1 MNKLEK
7 KIKDKTA
14 KDLQIKSEQHNLMIL
29 EFFLRLDKKT
39 SFWNKNEVTHQAGG
53 SINDTEEYTKSSS
66 KTLNYNRVS
75 KTIDFFYKKGM
86 LINFSDLAYAEQK
99 KVKRDSAKEISS
111 NSYKITPK
119 GEKTYQK
126 IVASCLNPTSKG
138 ILGLK

>member
-1 MNKLEK
+1 MNKMEEN
-7 KIKDKTA
+7 TA
-14 KDLQIKSEQHNLMIL
+14 QGDLQIKSEQHNLMIL

-53 SINDTEEYTKSSS
+53 SIDDTEEYAKSSS
-66 KTLNYNRVS
+66 KTLNFNRVS
-75 KTIDFFYKKGM
+75 KTIDFFYKQKI
-86 LINFSDLAYAEQK
+86 LINFSDLEYAEQK
-99 KVKRDSAKEISS
+99 KEKRSSTKEISS
-111 NSYKITPK
+111 NSYRVTPK